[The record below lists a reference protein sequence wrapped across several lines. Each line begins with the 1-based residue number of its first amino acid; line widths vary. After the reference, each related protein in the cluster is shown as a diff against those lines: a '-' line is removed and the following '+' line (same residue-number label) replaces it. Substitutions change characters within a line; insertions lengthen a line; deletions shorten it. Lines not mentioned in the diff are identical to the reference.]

1 MDDRLAALSL
11 KIDEIMS
18 TGPIGR
24 WTNPPTTFP
33 MMQEMVVFNA
43 DGSGLITSWSG
54 MSGTTKQA
62 FEWSIECPGR
72 MVLRYGKWENDLASD
87 GDEEPDDENE
97 DTSEIS
103 VTMDIEIKIKET
115 EFGPWPVM
123 TTRSSDEFQFGFLLC
138 ALARADPPLVLP
150 SRPPVVRPK
159 RTLLSRIRDVVAR
172 RL

>member
-1 MDDRLAALSL
+1 MDNRLAALRHE
-11 KIDEIMS
+11 IDEIMA

-33 MMQEMVVFNA
+33 TMEEMVVFNA
-43 DGSGLITSWSG
+43 DGSGLITSSSG

-62 FEWSIECPGR
+62 FEWSLECPGR
-72 MVLRYGKWENDLASD
+72 LVLRYGKRENDLAFD

-103 VTMDIEIKIKET
+103 VTMDFEIKIMET

-150 SRPPVVRPK
+150 SRPPV
-159 RTLLSRIRDVVAR
+159 I
-172 RL
+172 